1 MKKTAVIVMTILILS
16 VYLFSEVKIG
26 VINPQK
32 LVEETKKGKE
42 IARRF
47 ENLRQQKENAFTTMQ
62 DEIKKLEKELAS
74 PALSMTARESK
85 SLELDQ
91 KKTAIKRFAED
102 SRKELQTRLD
112 REVNALKGEIHPVLR
127 QYGKEKGYTIIFE
140 MPAAVYF
147 DPVIDITDE
156 IIKILDSK

>member
-1 MKKTAVIVMTILILS
+1 MKKTAVILMTILFLS
-16 VYLFSEVKIG
+16 CFAFSEVKIG

-42 IARRF
+42 IARKF
-47 ENLRQQKENAFTTMQ
+47 ENLRQQKENAFKTMQ
-62 DEIKKLEKELAS
+62 DEIKKLEKDLAS

-85 SLELDQ
+85 SLELDR

-102 SRKELQTRLD
+102 SRKELQSRLD
-112 REVNALKGEIHPVLR
+112 QEVNALKREIHPILK
-127 QYGKEKGYTIIFE
+127 QYGKEKGFSIIFE
-140 MPAAVYF
+140 MQGAVYF
-147 DPVIDITDE
+147 DPTIDITNE